1 VEHVVKN
8 FEETDTPIENSP
20 GPKPGKPQSYP
31 IAVFDK
37 EQPGSKAGEDA
48 TVPGKGSPLT
58 PLPSPE
64 SAEISPLIPLAREL
78 SGRTD
83 PQMVVV
89 ILRSTGDRRRDA
101 LRMRRVHGL
110 LTSYPG
116 RDRFAF
122 HVFETSRRYH
132 LEFPSSTTGYCPEL
146 HAQLLTLLG
155 EGSVQVE
162 PLMIQ

>member
-1 VEHVVKN
+1 MTAIDPALS
-8 FEETDTPIENSP
+8 F
-20 GPKPGKPQSYP
+20 GRGR
-31 IAVFDK
+31 
-37 EQPGSKAGEDA
+37 AGR
-48 TVPGKGSPLT
+48 S
-58 PLPSPE
+58 
-64 SAEISPLIPLAREL
+64 
-78 SGRTD
+78 D
-83 PQMVVV
+83 PQMVTI
-89 ILRSTGDRRRDA
+89 ILKSTGDRRRDA

-155 EGSVQVE
+155 EGSVQVDT
-162 PLMIQ
+162 LRIQ